1 MPSLPSRLP
10 GKLRTRQNYTV
21 ARQSAAGLLGA
32 KFKPMYHTSVL
43 RARGCGL
50 ERGKA
55 VDRRCVSYAPACDES
70 GREHPAGMLGPGPR
84 IRRCDLLQTAR

>member
-21 ARQSAAGLLGA
+21 ARQSAVGLLGA
-32 KFKPMYHTSVL
+32 KFKPMYHTNVL
-43 RARGCGL
+43 RAPGVRTGT
-50 ERGKA
+50 GKA

-70 GREHPAGMLGPGPR
+70 GR
-84 IRRCDLLQTAR
+84 